1 MCVCFDMV
9 FVMVQGIIIVLGLH
23 DQINIY
29 SMTII
34 TTGVFKLQ
42 NSTLATFCVGVFWNI
57 DIHIKE

>member
-1 MCVCFDMV
+1 MCQNPLCFDMV
-9 FVMVQGIIIVLGLH
+9 FVMVQGIIIVLIVLGLH

-42 NSTLATFCVGVFWNI
+42 KSTMAALV
-57 DIHIKE
+57 

>member
-1 MCVCFDMV
+1 MCVYFDMV

-34 TTGVFKLQ
+34 TTGVFKRQ
-42 NSTLATFCVGVFWNI
+42 NSTLATFCVGGLL
-57 DIHIKE
+57 EY

>member
-1 MCVCFDMV
+1 MV
-9 FVMVQGIIIVLGLH
+9 FVMVQGIIIVMGLH

-42 NSTLATFCVGVFWNI
+42 NSTLATFYVRGLLEYTFTRI
-57 DIHIKE
+57 GIHIKE